1 MFELDKWQEIF
12 HTISKNKLRTFLTGF
27 SIAWGIFMLIILLG
41 SGNGLQ
47 NGVKTQFRD
56 DANNSIWIRS
66 GQTSVAHKGL
76 QPGRYIQFT
85 NEDLKLLTNNIDGID
100 HITARF
106 YIRGTIT
113 ITYKNEY
120 GSFDVRSVH
129 PDHQFL
135 ENTIMIKGR
144 YINKIDLQEKR
155 KVAVIGELVEE
166 GLFNKQ
172 ESIGE
177 YINVNGIPFKVVGV
191 FKDEGGENEM
201 RIIYLPISTAQQT
214 YNGSNKVNQ
223 IMYTTGDASLEESTL
238 MAEKTKNLLAAKHNF
253 AIEDKRA
260 VFINQQAEMY
270 QKVMNLF
277 NGIRIFIW
285 IIGIGTL
292 LAGVVGISNIMMI
305 VVKERTKEI
314 GIRKALG
321 ATPGSII
328 NLILQESIFITTVAG
343 YIGLVL
349 GVGLLELVSNNLPE
363 TEFFSNPGVSLSI
376 ALSATLLLVIAGSAA
391 GFVPAYKAAKIQPVE
406 ALRDE

>member
-1 MFELDKWQEIF
+1 MFDLDKWQEIF
-12 HTISKNKLRTFLTGF
+12 NTINKNKLRTFLTGF
-27 SIAWGIFMLIILLG
+27 SIAWGIFMLIVLLG

-47 NGVKTQFRD
+47 NGVETQFRD

-66 GQTSVAHKGL
+66 GQTSIAHKGM
-76 QPGRYIQFT
+76 QPGRYVQFT
-85 NEDLKLLTNNIDGID
+85 NEDFSLLVNNIAGID

-106 YIRGTIT
+106 YIRGTVT

-135 ENTIMIKGR
+135 ENTLMYKGR
-144 YINKIDLQEKR
+144 YINKLDLKEKR
-155 KVAVIGELVEE
+155 KVAVIGELVEK
-166 GLFNKQ
+166 GLFGNK

-201 RIIYLPISTAQQT
+201 RIIYLPITTAQQT
-214 YNGSNKVNQ
+214 YNGSNRINQ
-223 IMYTTGDASLEESTL
+223 IMYTTGDAPLEQSTA
-238 MAEKTKNLLAAKHNF
+238 MAEKTRQLLAAKHNF

-270 QKVMNLF
+270 QKIMNLF
-277 NGIRIFIW
+277 TGIRIFIW

-321 ATPGSII
+321 ATPGSIV
-328 NLILQESIFITTVAG
+328 NLILQESVFITTVAG

-349 GVGLLELVSNNLPE
+349 GVGLLELVAGNLPE
-363 TEFFSNPGVSLSI
+363 SEFFANPEVNLTV
-376 ALSATLLLVIAGSAA
+376 ALSATLLLIIAGAIA
-391 GFVPAYKAAKIQPVE
+391 GFFPAYKAAKIQPVV